1 MIADG
6 ELLGV
11 LSFGGDNANFSE
23 EQIGIAREAAT
34 QIAVLLSQARLR
46 ERIERQAEELEQRV
60 AERTAELSASNAQ
73 LEREI
78 AERRRAEEDASRANR
93 AKSEF
98 LSRMSH
104 ELRTPLNGILGFA
117 QLLEM
122 DASEPAEQESVSHIL
137 KGGRHLLALI
147 DEVLDISR
155 IEAGRL
161 PISLEPVLVG
171 DTVRTAL
178 DLVRPQ
184 AAARD
189 VALGGDAGDDE
200 RHVTADRQR
209 LQQVLLNLLSNAVK
223 YNRQGGAVTV
233 SSATRPGG
241 RIAIAVADTGMGI
254 PEAMLDRLFTPF
266 DRLGAEQSDVQG
278 TGLGLALSR
287 RLVEAMGGQLLV
299 ESRPGTGSTFIVE
312 LPAAEAPGRSAAT
325 AGASPEAAVR
335 SHGTVLYI
343 EDNVANLRLVERIV
357 ERRPGLTLLSAM
369 QGSQGLDLARAHRPR
384 MIMLDLHLP
393 DLHGEEVLAR
403 LQDDPLTREI
413 PVVIVSADAV
423 PGDVSR
429 LLARGARSYVTKP
442 LEVGA
447 LLALLDDMLAE
458 R

>member
-1 MIADG
+1 
-6 ELLGV
+6 
-11 LSFGGDNANFSE
+11 
-23 EQIGIAREAAT
+23 
-34 QIAVLLSQARLR
+34 
-46 ERIERQAEELEQRV
+46 
-60 AERTAELSASNAQ
+60 
-73 LEREI
+73 
-78 AERRRAEEDASRANR
+78 
-93 AKSEF
+93 
-98 LSRMSH
+98 
-104 ELRTPLNGILGFA
+104 
-117 QLLEM
+117 
-122 DASEPAEQESVSHIL
+122 
-137 KGGRHLLALI
+137 
-147 DEVLDISR
+147 
-155 IEAGRL
+155 
-161 PISLEPVLVG
+161 
-171 DTVRTAL
+171 
-178 DLVRPQ
+178 
-184 AAARD
+184 
-189 VALGGDAGDDE
+189 
-200 RHVTADRQR
+200 
-209 LQQVLLNLLSNAVK
+209 
-223 YNRQGGAVTV
+223 
-233 SSATRPGG
+233 
-241 RIAIAVADTGMGI
+241 VADTGMGI

-299 ESRPGTGSTFIVE
+299 ESLPGTGSTFIVE

-325 AGASPEAAVR
+325 AGAPPEAAVS